1 MSGLKKKLTQAENAV
16 HRLERK
22 KNKLRDAMADPKLYE
37 GAGNGGGD
45 DLAALQK
52 KLTQVDKDLSAAEG
66 RWEGLQHEW
75 DREA

>member
-1 MSGLKKKLTQAENAV
+1 MDLSPELLDQAEKTV
-16 HRLERK
+16 HRLEQERAD
-22 KNKLRDAMADPKLYE
+22 LQLALADPKLYE